1 MAAKYCNSLDT
12 NFRFRDEAYG
22 LTLCLVTLIAGTS
35 LRRTSGR
42 GLLQLFCQGRGLKS
56 RIQGSLRSLR
66 EQLSWTKPP
75 RNTTQKVSAYIFQI
89 GPVLVSLL
97 LSSKTFPENWDSK
110 APSVGTLL
118 AYLETTA

>member
-1 MAAKYCNSLDT
+1 MGAKYYNSLDT

-66 EQLSWTKPP
+66 KQLSWTKPP
-75 RNTTQKVSAYIFQI
+75 HNTTQKVSAHIFQI
-89 GPVLVSLL
+89 GYYFLFSFLQVDYFSHHP
-97 LSSKTFPENWDSK
+97 
-110 APSVGTLL
+110 
-118 AYLETTA
+118 